1 MAEWKTDTEEVK
13 EVVRRCR
20 DFKESLQEK
29 RCGDFIKDLD
39 SYALKIIVECRK
51 IEKQLEKAIGELKAA
66 KKERR
71 GFWGFLGELGRDFC
85 NAVGS
90 VIPPVKLCA
99 ELCEKGLNLMEDNI
113 EKWEH
118 NVRLLEQ
125 ALEIY
130 STQTKASVD
139 LVEGAWES
147 VKKRLHFYTDKHQ
160 EFIRRLNYAS
170 AAIDNEY
177 NIAPPEILK
186 ERDFESPTI
195 VYNPKKSVFD
205 ERLKD
210 LRENFSASLYA
221 DLKDKIHHN
230 ALSNDDLERMA
241 SSKEQEFE
249 KNLEDLMPSS
259 LGVPS
264 YDESLTLAKKYCVK
278 NCKKAL
284 EGFTEKI
291 KEAPNDSNAI
301 NEAFDSLETELERAI
316 DDERLKDLRENFA
329 SLYADL
335 CADLKDKIHH
345 NALSSDELDRMIAF
359 RERELEKNLEDLT
372 PSFRDKTNAL
382 SGDDLERLASSKERE
397 FEKNLEDLMPSSLGV
412 PSYDESFSLAKK
424 HCAKNFKE
432 ALQDFAE
439 KIKESPNDL
448 NAMNEAFDNL
458 ETELE
463 RATESL
469 SQKIAPILERNENY
483 TQKALG
489 YGEFLEKEKEGFIVD
504 EKNPYPEE
512 VRFNGLRLAEFDS
525 VFSAIVPL
533 EYFNKTACAHH
544 ALKALEAA
552 LKNRDLGFDATEL
565 EQIAKGFIP
574 RGYLWHFD
582 ANVLGNLALVREE
595 LLLGV
600 KHAKGYKLW
609 EKFLQTQN

>member
-13 EVVRRCR
+13 KVVGRCR

-29 RCGDFIKDLD
+29 RCLGFIKDLD

-51 IEKQLEKAIGELKAA
+51 IEMQLEKAIGELKKAI
-66 KKERR
+66 KERS
-71 GFWGFLGELGRDFC
+71 GFWGFLGELVRDFG

-90 VIPPVKLCA
+90 VIPPFKLGT

-118 NVRLLEQ
+118 NVRLLERM
-125 ALEIY
+125 LEIY
-130 STQTKASVD
+130 SNQTKASVE
-139 LVEGAWES
+139 LVEGAWKS
-147 VKKRLHFYTDKHQ
+147 VKKSLNFYTDKHQ
-160 EFIRRLNYAS
+160 EFIKRLKQVS
-170 AAIDNEY
+170 DAIDNECNFPTPGVLMEY
-177 NIAPPEILK
+177 
-186 ERDFESPTI
+186 DFERPTFS
-195 VYNPKKSVFD
+195 YNPKKSVFN

-230 ALSNDDLERMA
+230 ALSGGDLDRMA

-249 KNLEDLMPSS
+249 KSLEDLMPSI

-264 YDESLTLAKKYCVK
+264 YNESLTLSKKHCVK

-301 NEAFDSLETELERAI
+301 NEAFD
-316 DDERLKDLRENFA
+316 
-329 SLYADL
+329 
-335 CADLKDKIHH
+335 
-345 NALSSDELDRMIAF
+345 
-359 RERELEKNLEDLT
+359 NLE
-372 PSFRDKTNAL
+372 
-382 SGDDLERLASSKERE
+382 
-397 FEKNLEDLMPSSLGV
+397 
-412 PSYDESFSLAKK
+412 
-424 HCAKNFKE
+424 
-432 ALQDFAE
+432 
-439 KIKESPNDL
+439 I
-448 NAMNEAFDNL
+448 
-458 ETELE
+458 ELE

-483 TQKALG
+483 TQKALE
-489 YGEFLEKEKEGFIVD
+489 YREFLESRKEGFIVD
-504 EKNPYPEE
+504 EKNPYPDE
-512 VRFNGLRLAEFDS
+512 VKFNDLRLAEFNS

-533 EYFNKTACAHH
+533 EDWSKTACAHH
-544 ALKALEAA
+544 ALKALQAA
-552 LKNRDLGFDATEL
+552 LKDNDLGFDATDL

-582 ANVLGNLALVREE
+582 ANVLGNVALVREE

-600 KHAKGYKLW
+600 KHTKGYKLW
-609 EKFLQTQN
+609 TTFLQTQN